1 MAPYLHRVVGLYPS
15 LDLAQKARDLMM
27 AKGLPSTQISVLT
40 AGSMGAVAV
49 AGADAKADSDD
60 VLQDLL
66 RDGAIG
72 TAVGMAA
79 GAGVSIALAAANLTL
94 FIASPVLGALYLL
107 GWGASLGG
115 LVGAVV
121 GAERSKGDVSTLI
134 KDALSNSQVVLVAH
148 ASADWAEGPGVAV
161 QASGLRARLLALA
174 DADTPVSL
182 QAILHNDRPGHDGPG
197 ASVP

>member
-15 LDLAQKARDLMM
+15 LDLAHEARDLMI
-27 AKGLPSTQISVLT
+27 AKGLPATQIRVLT

-60 VLQDLL
+60 VLKDVL

-72 TAVGMAA
+72 TAVGTAA

-94 FIASPVLGALYLL
+94 FIASPVLGALYLV

-134 KDALSNSQVVLVAH
+134 KDALSNGQVVLVAH
-148 ASADWAEGPGVAV
+148 ARTEAETRTAQQVVSEPVA
-161 QASGLRARLLALA
+161 A
-174 DADTPVSL
+174 
-182 QAILHNDRPGHDGPG
+182 
-197 ASVP
+197 ASVPSPHEARVATVPVS